1 MDGLNDAF
9 VNFSDSDIIN
19 NIDIRHPVSNDLDVG
34 FNLNSILSNTSDS
47 LDTPNLPIKQAPH
60 LAHPA
65 HPAHPA
71 PTQSVQ
77 HHPVPTQAMNS
88 EQNVRQQYAQHQQQV
103 AHQQHQLAQQI
114 LAQQQ
119 AQQAHQ
125 AQQAQHVQHVQP
137 KMMPKMMPKMQQKVM
152 PHVQQIA
159 PKVVPK
165 LQPKVHFHDTN
176 QDESG
181 IINTRTNPNPPV
193 MIKHDSP
200 VQVAAGQAV
209 GQAQDTQTQMPQTI
223 DAVDANAADVGLDA
237 LPVPDHMTSLMGYS
251 IPTATLYFIF
261 VMLLIAFGIYY
272 LTSPAKKPEPKKKEH
287 KNEHDQDK
295 EQGQE

>member
-19 NIDIRHPVSNDLDVG
+19 NIDIRHPASNDLDVG

-60 LAHPA
+60 
-65 HPAHPA
+65 PA
-71 PTQSVQ
+71 PVQ
-77 HHPVPTQAMNS
+77 HNSVPTQAMNS

-119 AQQAHQ
+119 AQQAHYAQ
-125 AQQAQHVQHVQP
+125 QAHHAQQAQHVQHVQP
-137 KMMPKMMPKMQQKVM
+137 KMMPKTMPKTMPKMQRKVM
-152 PHVQQIA
+152 PHVQNVQHTQQIA

-165 LQPKVHFHDTN
+165 LQPKVHFHDMN
-176 QDESG
+176 HDESG
-181 IINTRTNPNPPV
+181 IINTRPNPNPPV
-193 MIKHDSP
+193 TIKHDSP
-200 VQVAAGQAV
+200 VQLTGGQI
-209 GQAQDTQTQMPQTI
+209 QDTQTQMSQTADAV

-237 LPVPDHMTSLMGYS
+237 PPIPDHMTSLMGYS

-261 VMLLIAFGIYY
+261 VMLLISFGIYY
-272 LTSPAKKPEPKKKEH
+272 LTSPAKKPEPKKKKEEH
-287 KNEHDQDK
+287 EQDA
-295 EQGQE
+295 EQE